1 MVYINSD
8 KGVIM
13 DLKLLCRQ
21 LTEGAGVSGA
31 CHVLKKAEELLGEY
45 ASVRTDAL
53 GSIIGTVGEGK
64 THIMLDAH
72 LDRIGLVVTA
82 VDESGFLRI
91 DRCGGTDVR
100 VLSAAEVTVWGK
112 EPVYGVITSTPPHLS
127 KDDDENKAPS
137 FDSIFVDTGLP
148 FDKLKKIVSVG
159 DRITTDAPV
168 RSLIGTKITGAA
180 LDDRIGMA
188 ALIRV
193 LDIIREKNPPVK
205 VSVVFS
211 VQEETTEAGGRT
223 TAFGLHPDEAIAVD
237 VSFGTAPGVSEQ
249 EAGKLGEGAM
259 ICISPSL
266 SQKMSDELIA
276 AANEKGIK
284 YQTEICP
291 SQTGT
296 NADVISVA
304 KDGIRTGL
312 VSIPLR
318 NMHTQAEVADLDDI
332 EAVAQVIAAYI
343 IKKGEENNA

>member
-1 MVYINSD
+1 
-8 KGVIM
+8 M
-13 DLKLLCRQ
+13 DLKSICSQ

-31 CHVLKKAEELLGEY
+31 CHTLTKAEELLSEY

-53 GSIIGTVGEGK
+53 GSIIGSVGEGK
-64 THIMLDAH
+64 FHIMLDAH
-72 LDRIGLVVTA
+72 LDRIGLIVTS
-82 VDESGFLRI
+82 VDESGFLRV
-91 DRCGGTDVR
+91 DKCGGTDVR

-127 KDDDENKAPS
+127 KDEDETKAPS
-137 FDSIFVDTGLP
+137 FDSIFVDTGLSA
-148 FDKLKKIVSVG
+148 DKVRKLVSVG
-159 DRITTDAPV
+159 DRITIDAPLC
-168 RSLIGTKITGAA
+168 SLVGTKIAGAA

-211 VQEETTEAGGRT
+211 VQEETTEAGGKT

-237 VSFGTAPGVSEQ
+237 VSFATAPGVSEQ

-266 SQKMSDELIA
+266 SQKMSEDLIGV
-276 AANEKGIK
+276 ANEKGIK

-304 KDGIRTGL
+304 KDGVKTGL

-318 NMHTQAEVADLDDI
+318 NMHTHAEVADLDDI
-332 EAVAQVIAAYI
+332 ESVAQIIASYI
-343 IKKGEENNA
+343 IKKGEEINA

>member
-1 MVYINSD
+1 M
-8 KGVIM
+8 
-13 DLKLLCRQ
+13 
-21 LTEGAGVSGA
+21 
-31 CHVLKKAEELLGEY
+31 
-45 ASVRTDAL
+45 
-53 GSIIGTVGEGK
+53 
-64 THIMLDAH
+64 
-72 LDRIGLVVTA
+72 
-82 VDESGFLRI
+82 
-91 DRCGGTDVR
+91 
-100 VLSAAEVTVWGK
+100 
-112 EPVYGVITSTPPHLS
+112 
-127 KDDDENKAPS
+127 
-137 FDSIFVDTGLP
+137 
-148 FDKLKKIVSVG
+148 G
-159 DRITTDAPV
+159 DRITIDAPV
-168 RSLIGTKITGAA
+168 CSLVGTRITGAA

-211 VQEETTEAGGRT
+211 VQEETTEAGGKT

-266 SQKMSDELIA
+266 SQKMSEELIA

-318 NMHTQAEVADLDDI
+318 NMHTQAEVADLDDV
-332 EAVAQVIAAYI
+332 EAVAQVIAQYI